1 MPLIAIRGKTEC
13 PRRVSVSLRLGFD
26 SPGSISLA
34 ATSSV
39 HAGDT
44 YLPQRIKGLGPKSE
58 SLDLLVTLITPSWN
72 QVVGFLTDWE
82 GFRRL
87 AA

>member
-13 PRRVSVSLRLGFD
+13 PRRVSVSLRSRFD

-58 SLDLLVTLITPSWN
+58 SLDLLVTPTMRSWN
-72 QVVGFLTDWE
+72 QLSAFIEEWDEL
-82 GFRRL
+82 RM